1 MLFMLLFYEL
11 LSVIVFLNMYN
22 VVWIIFGVV
31 LGVYIE
37 IVYYNL
43 NELKCKDIFEK

>member
-37 IVYYNL
+37 IVYYIL
-43 NELKCKDIFEK
+43 NELKCEDIFEK

>member
-1 MLFMLLFYEL
+1 MLFMFLFFEL
-11 LSVIVFLNMYN
+11 LSVIFFLKY

-43 NELKCKDIFEK
+43 NELKCEDIFEK